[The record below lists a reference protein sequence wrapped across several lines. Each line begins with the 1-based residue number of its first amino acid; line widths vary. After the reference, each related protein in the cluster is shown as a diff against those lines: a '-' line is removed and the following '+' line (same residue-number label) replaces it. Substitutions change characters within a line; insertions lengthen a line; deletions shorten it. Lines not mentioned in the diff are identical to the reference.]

1 MTNEIKYILA
11 IIISI
16 TLTNCGYKL
25 TDKQL
30 DFKTG
35 NIEVSGKSRINYKI
49 KNAIKFQER
58 INSNNIF
65 NLKIKTDKK
74 KLIEDKNSKN
84 EVTKYKI
91 SLLINLKILN
101 DENILIKEYDFEKS
115 TIYDTA
121 SNYSINLDRE
131 KKAEDNLIEEI
142 NDDILNIFKNDL

>member
-58 INSNNIF
+58 INSNKIF

-91 SLLINLKILN
+91 SLLTNLKILN